1 MLKHRKQQIV
11 TKLRFI
17 TVTIRLTVL
26 IEKYM
31 CAHTQRLRELCNSPT
46 QLIDF

>member
-17 TVTIRLTVL
+17 TVTVRLTVL
-26 IEKYM
+26 IEKYT
-31 CAHTQRLRELCNSPT
+31 HVHTYTETQRVM
-46 QLIDF
+46 

>member
-17 TVTIRLTVL
+17 TVTIRLAVL
-26 IEKYM
+26 IEK
-31 CAHTQRLRELCNSPT
+31 HTHVHT
-46 QLIDF
+46 YT